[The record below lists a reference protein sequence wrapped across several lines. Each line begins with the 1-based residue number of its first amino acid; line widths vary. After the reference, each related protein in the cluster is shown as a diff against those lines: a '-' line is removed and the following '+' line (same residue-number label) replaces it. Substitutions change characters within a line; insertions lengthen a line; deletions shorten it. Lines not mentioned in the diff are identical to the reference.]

1 MSPQAK
7 SDARHSVSIRIF
19 TKNYLFLYFRIL
31 VFFLYYGAG
40 KEVHYGVAHGGT
52 SSEDT
57 LTVINRG
64 RQWGKIETK
73 DDNLDMDTG
82 D

>member
-1 MSPQAK
+1 MKQVK
-7 SDARHSVSIRIF
+7 I
-19 TKNYLFLYFRIL
+19 
-31 VFFLYYGAG
+31 
-40 KEVHYGVAHGGT
+40 HYGVAHGGT

-82 D
+82 N

>member
-31 VFFLYYGAG
+31 LFFFTMEQV
-40 KEVHYGVAHGGT
+40 KIHYGVAHGGT

-82 D
+82 N

>member
-1 MSPQAK
+1 MPDTLSLFEFSPK
-7 SDARHSVSIRIF
+7 IIYFYISEFYFFF
-19 TKNYLFLYFRIL
+19 TMKQVKI
-31 VFFLYYGAG
+31 
-40 KEVHYGVAHGGT
+40 HYGVAHGGT

-82 D
+82 N